1 MNSAWMLKSN
11 TIWMSLGLSGA
22 VTASILLFMPG
33 GLPAL
38 RKRQV
43 ELVTYK
49 LNLYSLSKQ
58 NQALYDEVRRLGN
71 KDPEL
76 MESLVRRLGYD
87 RPGEKVYVFGEQTIK
102 R

>member
-1 MNSAWMLKSN
+1 MNSAWMLKSS
-11 TIWMSLGLSGA
+11 TIWMALVLSGG
-22 VTASILLFMPG
+22 VTTFILVFTAG

-43 ELVTYK
+43 ELVSYK
-49 LNLYSLSKQ
+49 LNLFGLSKQ

-76 MESLVRRLGYD
+76 MESLVRRIGYD
-87 RPGEKVYVFGEQTIK
+87 RPGEKVYVFGDPAVK